1 MKSLIRQ
8 DRSSSND
15 TRGAVRHQTAT
26 MYIFIKL
33 PLIYH
38 AVTPLA
44 RSNPIFALF
53 APFSA
58 AFAFLVVTFL
68 SVWAAEV
75 THDLML
81 HYVSRSFMFRGCVDR
96 EVLPNPFHFFLC

>member
-1 MKSLIRQ
+1 MKPLIRQ

-44 RSNPIFALF
+44 RSNPIFALLF

-58 AFAFLVVTFL
+58 TFLAVAFL
-68 SVWAAEV
+68 SVWAAKV